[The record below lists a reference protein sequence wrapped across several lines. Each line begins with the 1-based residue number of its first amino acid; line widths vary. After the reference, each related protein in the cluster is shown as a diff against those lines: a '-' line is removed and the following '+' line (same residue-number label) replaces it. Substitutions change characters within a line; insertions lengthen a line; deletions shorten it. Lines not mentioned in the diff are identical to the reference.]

1 MFMTDNYGTSGGEA
15 SIPLRELALLC
26 GQVHAEVMRVVPQLS
41 KLSEDAL
48 MERATADLAK
58 LRSRERLTD
67 GEMEQL
73 LDVLR
78 VIRTDASP
86 REKFEQVD
94 QTLQQMKTS
103 LVSPAALVIASIA
116 ADSSRGQ
123 AKRLEEGDL
132 AEVSGS
138 DVAVTAADVVGG
150 IAGVF
155 VGDELCGLPCGILGG
170 VAGAAGASLLA
181 QEVLR

>member
-1 MFMTDNYGTSGGEA
+1 MSVADDYGTSGGEA

-41 KLSEDAL
+41 RLSEDAL
-48 MERATADLAK
+48 MDRATADLAT
-58 LRSRERLTD
+58 LRSRQRLTD

-86 REKFEQVD
+86 REKFERVD
-94 QTLQQMKTS
+94 QALQQIDTP

-116 ADSSRGQ
+116 ADSSRRQ
-123 AKRLEEGDL
+123 VKRLEEGVL

-150 IAGVF
+150 IAGVL

-170 VAGAAGASLLA
+170 AAGAAGASLLA